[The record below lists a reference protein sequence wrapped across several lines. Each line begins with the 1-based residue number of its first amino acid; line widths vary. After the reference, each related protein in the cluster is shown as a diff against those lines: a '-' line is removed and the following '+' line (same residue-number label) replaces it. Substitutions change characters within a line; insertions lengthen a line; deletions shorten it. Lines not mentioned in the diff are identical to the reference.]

1 MDRQKSIEILKLF
14 LNKKDALLERE
25 RQWLLDVHAEGV
37 LSDAA
42 FLGWSV
48 IFFVKPMWM
57 PTPFEF

>member
-1 MDRQKSIEILKLF
+1 VDRQKSIEALKHF
-14 LNKKDALLERE
+14 LHKKDALLERE

-48 IFFVKPMWM
+48 IFFKKSTWM
-57 PTPFEF
+57 PKPFEF